1 MMPILKAKE
10 GERKTARYKQAC
22 ELCLH
27 ACIKKIFPPD
37 YLRLEWEGT
46 TLQDGAG
53 INHFG
58 YPTLCSWVTDHP
70 ERDKI
75 CLCGKCGICTLSKSQ
90 WATTLDPP
98 PFRTKEQAIAVYTQ
112 ACRLESQGR
121 SAQAR
126 EYCMRKGYINNSK
139 QTAPLP
145 PLVNSTWAFR
155 FFSAYSCCPPE
166 IMHDFSGLAKMS
178 FR

>member
-1 MMPILKAKE
+1 MHKE
-10 GERKTARYKQAC
+10 NIPSRLLAIGMGRHNVAGWSWHQPFWIPNPLQLGHRPSRTGQDLSLWEVWN
-22 ELCLH
+22 LH
-27 ACIKKIFPPD
+27 TVQISV
-37 YLRLEWEGT
+37 G
-46 TLQDGAG
+46 
-53 INHFG
+53 NHTG
-58 YPTLCSWVTDHP
+58 
-70 ERDKI
+70 
-75 CLCGKCGICTLSKSQ
+75 
-90 WATTLDPP
+90 PP

-121 SAQAR
+121 SARAR

-145 PLVNSTWAFR
+145 PLVKSTWAFR